1 MTQLSNKLFVCTH
14 GEFGKEILQSAKMI
28 VGEMEDVKY
37 FSLKPGMVPTDYR
50 KEIEDYLNENT
61 EDNYLCLVDL
71 FGGTPCN
78 MVTSL
83 NKENLE
89 IISGLNLAMLI
100 ETYSLMQTV
109 SISELKEIAFTTL
122 ANSGVDV
129 KKRFKELRESKG

>member
-14 GEFGKEILQSAKMI
+14 GEFGKEIIQSAKMI
-28 VGEMEDVKY
+28 VGEMEDVRY
-37 FSLKPGMVPTDYR
+37 FSLKPGMAPTEYR
-50 KEIEDYLNENT
+50 KEIEDFINVSP
-61 EDNYLCLVDL
+61 EDDFLCLVDL

-109 SISELKEIAFTTL
+109 SISDLKEIALTTL
-122 ANSGVDV
+122 VNSGVDV